1 MVPFALLLKIAFQ
14 GSTGFGTPSGIDTDP
29 GASRNAVTEGPSD
42 PGIFDD
48 RILFGQSATF
58 SGLARELGID
68 EMLGIQAAF
77 GELNQA
83 GGVHG
88 RQLNLTTLYDYYEPN
103 SAYANTKILIYHA
116 GGFTLI
122 GEVGTP
128 ISRSAS
134 PLAGAEGIP
143 FIAPFTGAKFLRD
156 ASLKNSVNLRAS
168 YYQETEEMVARL
180 TEDLGFTRVAFFP
193 RTIRTGRQDWK
204 APSRPLN
211 CADCP
216 RGAQVLP
223 ANTSAVKRLR
233 ELSWRPLLPITR
245 TCWRCALGTPDGPG
259 AGFETPRSVG
269 QVSTNRF
276 CDSCVRILCQ
286 EGRSR

>member
-1 MVPFALLLKIAFQ
+1 MVPFALLLSIAFQ
-14 GSTGFGTPSGIDTDP
+14 GSTGFGTPSGDDTDP
-29 GASRNAVTEGPSD
+29 GASSKAGTQGPSD

-58 SGLARELGID
+58 SGPARELGID

-103 SAYANTKILIYHA
+103 SAYANTKIIIYHA

-122 GEVGTP
+122 GEVGTS

-134 PLAGAEGIP
+134 PLASAEGIP

-156 ASLKNSVNLRAS
+156 PSLENVVYLRAS
-168 YYQETEEMVARL
+168 YYRETEEMVARL
-180 TEDLGFTRVAFFP
+180 TEDLGFTRVAFLSQNDSYGQAGFEGALQALEL
-193 RTIRTGRQDWK
+193 RGL
-204 APSRPLN
+204 APVESRYYQ
-211 CADCP
+211 
-216 RGAQVLP
+216 R
-223 ANTSAVKRLR
+223 NTSAVKRLR
-233 ELSWRPLLPITR
+233 ELS
-245 TCWRCALGTPDGPG
+245 
-259 AGFETPRSVG
+259 
-269 QVSTNRF
+269 
-276 CDSCVRILCQ
+276 
-286 EGRSR
+286 

>member
-29 GASRNAVTEGPSD
+29 GASRNAVTESPSD

-193 RTIRTGRQDWK
+193 QNDTYGQAGLEGTLQAFELRGLPPWSPGITSEHQRRQK
-204 APSRPLN
+204 AAGIELAAVIADYEDVLAMCSRYS
-211 CADCP
+211 
-216 RGAQVLP
+216 R
-223 ANTSAVKRLR
+223 
-233 ELSWRPLLPITR
+233 RPWGWI
-245 TCWRCALGTPDGPG
+245 
-259 AGFETPRSVG
+259 
-269 QVSTNRF
+269 
-276 CDSCVRILCQ
+276 
-286 EGRSR
+286 